1 MRDLVIPDIVVYFSM
16 ALALV
21 GVFGLIFSG
30 LIADWL
36 IEREDRKKKDTKAA
50 AEAEAKSG

>member
-1 MRDLVIPDIVVYFSM
+1 MRDIVIPDFVVYISM

-30 LIADWL
+30 LITDWL
-36 IEREDRKKKDTKAA
+36 IAREDRKKKA
-50 AEAEAKSG
+50 AEAGAKSG